1 MRKKESYCFRQIIHT
16 NNGHLP
22 TKVIPLI
29 ESKDEPVIQ
38 CGVPVLTVENT
49 FVGDCG

>member
-1 MRKKESYCFRQIIHT
+1 MRKKESFCFRQIIYT

-29 ESKDEPVIQ
+29 EFTDEPVIQ
-38 CGVPVLTVENT
+38 CGVPVLIV
-49 FVGDCG
+49 